1 MIGRNGDRG
10 AVRQRVC
17 CVLFILLLQCGHGF
31 AMLSVCR
38 TDDLC
43 GPVDPDPGQL
53 VPGLGIP
60 IDDHRRAGV
69 RSEVPNPFEGL
80 RCNPLG
86 LDVDGRNQRVP
97 DRRVTDRDRMWLTDV
112 IDRRQPAD
120 PLIADERTFGGI
132 EGHGSDPGS
141 HALGPIAPI
150 GGVYLSGGDTPS
162 MTSLLARLRE
172 LAPHYI
178 AIVALILIV
187 VWAADLFFDLSRG
200 ARYLLAAVV
209 AILYPLVL
217 QLFGREPEI
226 WS

>member
-1 MIGRNGDRG
+1 
-10 AVRQRVC
+10 
-17 CVLFILLLQCGHGF
+17 
-31 AMLSVCR
+31 
-38 TDDLC
+38 
-43 GPVDPDPGQL
+43 
-53 VPGLGIP
+53 
-60 IDDHRRAGV
+60 
-69 RSEVPNPFEGL
+69 
-80 RCNPLG
+80 
-86 LDVDGRNQRVP
+86 
-97 DRRVTDRDRMWLTDV
+97 
-112 IDRRQPAD
+112 
-120 PLIADERTFGGI
+120 
-132 EGHGSDPGS
+132 
-141 HALGPIAPI
+141 
-150 GGVYLSGGDTPS
+150 